1 MWNDAK
7 ALSKL
12 SGTLLGISLLL
23 LLSGVVYYALHLP
36 RFALRVVQLETVP
49 QHEDA
54 KQIEAVVRNELSG
67 NFFTMD
73 MERIRQAL
81 EKLPW
86 VRKASLRR
94 QFPWQLDVELEEHVA
109 MAHWN
114 GDRLVNSYGEVFA
127 GNTDQPL
134 PSFTGPDDDASV
146 DVKQKFDGLGG
157 MLAPIRQQI
166 ESISLSP
173 RRAWQLQLKSGMVL
187 KLGREQV
194 EQRLQRFIAVYPY
207 SLGSVK
213 HAASYVDLRY
223 RNGFAVNWPG
233 GKT

>member
-1 MWNDAK
+1 MWNDAQ

-23 LLSGVVYYALHLP
+23 LLIGALYYAVHLP
-36 RFALRVVQLETVP
+36 RFALRVVQLDTVP

-73 MERIRQAL
+73 MDRTRAAL

-94 QFPWQLDVELEEHVA
+94 HFPWQLDVALEEHVPL
-109 MAHWN
+109 AHWN
-114 GDRLVNSYGEVFA
+114 GDRLVDSYGEVFA
-127 GNTDQPL
+127 AKTDQVL
-134 PSFTGPDDDASV
+134 PSFSGPDDEASAE
-146 DVKQKFDGLGG
+146 VKQKFDSFGG
-157 MLAPIRQQI
+157 MLAAIQQQI

-187 KLGREQV
+187 KLGREQM
-194 EQRLQRFIAVYPY
+194 EQRLQRFIAVYPN
-207 SLGSVK
+207 SLNSVGQ
-213 HAASYVDLRY
+213 AASYVDLRY